1 MTANTTSRAIH
12 RGKSGKSQ
20 RKRVPVHILLPGIA
34 AFALLYTVGCS
45 SSEQQ
50 AENTQAGLAEKLTAE
65 EIAKLPRV
73 NGIPLGHLKP
83 RTGKKQSDNKGE
95 LAEEFAR
102 RPHVRWVLEGEQLT
116 ELDPPEPLDTFRID
130 FDETRRLTFNDLPY
144 AFMTENSREVVIRRG
159 DVIQGSFQD
168 PRISPDEDIVLVFSC
183 KNVDCPR
190 RREVAGPARFPY
202 NPAGGQSPV
211 CPFCKSKDKQ
221 GKATGSS
228 RFKTSQAHGLEQEIQ
243 RQFYRNRAK
252 RDADR

>member
-12 RGKSGKSQ
+12 RGINGKAR
-20 RKRVPVHILLPGIA
+20 RKRAPAHILLPGIA
-34 AFALLYTVGCS
+34 ALALVFTGGCS

-50 AENTQAGLAEKLTAE
+50 GENAQAAQAERLTAE

-73 NGIPLGHLKP
+73 NGVPLGHLKP
-83 RTGKKQSDNKGE
+83 RSTKKKRDNKSE
-95 LAEEFAR
+95 LAKEFAR
-102 RPHVRWVLEGEQLT
+102 RPHVRWVLDGEQLT

-144 AFMTENSREVVIRRG
+144 AFMTEKSREVVIRRG

-168 PRISPDEDIVLVFSC
+168 PRISPDEDILLVFSC

-202 NPAGGQSPV
+202 NPGGGQSPV

-228 RFKTSQAHGLEQEIQ
+228 RFKTSQDHGLEQEIQ

-252 RDADR
+252 RAADR

>member
-1 MTANTTSRAIH
+1 MTANTTSRAIY
-12 RGKSGKSQ
+12 RGENGKSQ
-20 RKRVPVHILLPGIA
+20 LKRVRVHILLPGIL
-34 AFALLYTVGCS
+34 AFALLFTVGCS

-50 AENTQAGLAEKLTAE
+50 AENAQAGLAEKLTAE
-65 EIAKLPRV
+65 EIARLPRV

-83 RTGKKQSDNKGE
+83 RTGKKQTDNKSE

-202 NPAGGQSPV
+202 NPAGEQSPV

-221 GKATGSS
+221 GDATGSN

-252 RDADR
+252 RAADR